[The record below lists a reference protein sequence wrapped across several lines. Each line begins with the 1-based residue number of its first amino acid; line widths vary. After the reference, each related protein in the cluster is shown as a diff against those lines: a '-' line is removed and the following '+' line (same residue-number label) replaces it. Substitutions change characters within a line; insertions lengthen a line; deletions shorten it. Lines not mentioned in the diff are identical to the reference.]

1 MKKLK
6 GVSIGQYIVGDV
18 LSDNGGM
25 ATIYKATTSDRNA
38 TVALKLARV
47 DSPENNSIYEQLLL
61 KETELL
67 RDLRHPC
74 VVRILPLQHF
84 NRVQFYARIVDLA
97 ADQENHVDAPWCFAM
112 EYLAGGRLVDW
123 IQNKRLNLAWRV
135 ELIYQLATT
144 LDYLH
149 LRKIAHRDIKPDNIM
164 FRVEPHPNSQPM
176 PVLIDFGLS
185 EKRKLEPEVSA
196 TTISHAAP
204 ELVQA
209 MMQQEN
215 MVNQDFFAIDV
226 WALGI
231 VAVELLTGQHPFME
245 GLSSPSTIFNLFGS
259 KHQPPLYN
267 RQMLMERIA
276 YEPPI
281 ILSEVI
287 PVKLLNL
294 IQQMLDK
301 NPHNRPTI
309 EQIIHRLE
317 TEIEL
322 FPPRIPPNK

>member
-25 ATIYKATTSDRNA
+25 ATIYKASTVDRTA

-47 DSPENNSIYEQLLL
+47 DSLENNPIYEQLLL

-74 VVRILPLQHF
+74 VVRILPLQLF
-84 NRVQFYARIVDLA
+84 DLVQFYGRIVELA
-97 ADQENHVDAPWCFAM
+97 ADVENQLDAPWCFAM
-112 EYLAGGRLVDW
+112 EYLAGGRLADCF
-123 IQNKRLNLAWRV
+123 QNKRFSLAWRV

-164 FRVEPHPNSQPM
+164 FRTEPHPNSQPM

-185 EKRKLEPEVSA
+185 EKRKLKPDVSA

-215 MVNQDFFAIDV
+215 LVTQDFFAIDV

-231 VAVELLTGQHPFME
+231 VAVELLTGHHPFLE
-245 GLSSPSTIFNLFGS
+245 GSSTPTTAFGRFAS
-259 KHQPPLYN
+259 KPQLHITN
-267 RQMLMERIA
+267 RHMLMERIA

-281 ILSEVI
+281 IHADVL
-287 PVKLLNL
+287 PVKLLKL
-294 IQQMLDK
+294 IQHMLDK
-301 NPHNRPTI
+301 NPHNRPTV

-322 FPPRIPPNK
+322 LPPRIPLNK